1 MSNQNIAKWSI
12 SGKIWSTYLFVESPF
27 SYSYFILLFF
37 PRSNSC
43 QRRPLSELSPNALS
57 PPIAIPRISINYHGT
72 TTNFEETNNDDVF
85 DISSSNKENFQY
97 SNHLQSHTGRGIIS
111 EMYM

>member
-1 MSNQNIAKWSI
+1 MRV
-12 SGKIWSTYLFVESPF
+12 FE
-27 SYSYFILLFF
+27 FILLFF

-97 SNHLQSHTGRGIIS
+97 SNHLQKRHRTGYNFRNV
-111 EMYM
+111 